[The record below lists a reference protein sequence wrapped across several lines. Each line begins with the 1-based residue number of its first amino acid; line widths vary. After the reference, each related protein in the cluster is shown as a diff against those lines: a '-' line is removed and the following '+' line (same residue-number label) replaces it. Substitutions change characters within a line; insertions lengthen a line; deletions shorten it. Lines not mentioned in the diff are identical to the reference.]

1 MLINVSYAEKYLYI
15 WGLTNDISQK
25 QSVNFIEVEESIL
38 YKIALKCALKPKY
51 VSPLKTISVSLPTK
65 DNTVDVTGESTTFQQ
80 YSTYAYCIPLHGF
93 MPYAP
98 TRIKKEFPKKNFMNV
113 HFSNSFTLTHLLAR
127 ITSQLFDARSYYAHL
142 SNQDGKLHTKWCAN
156 LQDSVRFYIE
166 KLTQSMPESFFILN
180 NDRSVSHFMFIRQ
193 LLDDAMH
200 SIMAHTQMLDPK
212 LLKNLD
218 PTTKDILN
226 NILASNPQPLTVADS
241 AIAEKVMPEIET
253 VYQDNAYYTPIIK
266 FELDQS
272 NTNLFKCYI
281 NLFDNTQGT
290 ECRLDS
296 LYAKEKQ
303 PFYDIF
309 HATLNIER
317 IAKILDITEPIHIA
331 QMSSVLEKVKNI
343 QALTGC
349 KVSLPTGMTHVPVAP
364 RAEVF
369 IEAEQFEDNESLF
382 SPAAISNIKWNIL
395 LGDTPVTLEEL
406 QKLADENQT
415 HYMSGDT
422 LIPVNVD
429 QLHSFLK
436 HVKKIQKNKLTPFD
450 LLRADAAY
458 GINYNV
464 SSGWLKKVFQQLRG
478 QTPIKEQT
486 PPKDLNATL
495 RPYQVRGYS
504 WLCFM
509 RQAGLGACLADD
521 MGLGKTIQTIA
532 YMLRVR
538 QEETQSKKPFLL
550 VCPTSLLSNWQRE
563 LSIFAPQLIYHVHHG
578 ADRDK
583 EADFFDADIVIT
595 SYSLADRDL
604 SFLKQQLWDAIILDE
619 AQNVKNANAKQTK
632 AVKSLNARHR
642 IILTGTP
649 IENRPTDIWS
659 LMDFVNHGLLGNK
672 TWFNSQYG
680 RALSYSSKKEQQEN
694 AQKVAQQLKL
704 VVSPFMLRRLKT
716 DTSIISDLPDRINH
730 KIICKL
736 SLEQT
741 SLYKACVDNMLSELS
756 QTKDGLARRGLILT
770 TLMRLKQICN
780 HPAQFT
786 KNGIEGASGKIDV
799 LYDLLNEILA
809 NDEKVLIFTQFKSM
823 GTILTKLI
831 YEKTGKHV
839 PFLNG
844 STPAKDRGKMVQDF
858 QVENSSNIFILSLK
872 AGGIGLNLT
881 AANHVIHYDRWWN
894 PAVEDQATSR
904 AHRIGQE
911 KIVSVHTF
919 ICNGTIEDRID
930 SMIEQKISLAQSVVG
945 EGEGW
950 ITELTDSE
958 LKDLLTLKDA
968 A

>member
-1 MLINVSYAEKYLYI
+1 LLINVSYSDKYLYI
-15 WGLTNDISQK
+15 WGLTDNVSEK
-25 QSVNFIEVEESIL
+25 NGVNFIEVEKSIL
-38 YKIALKCALKPKY
+38 KNIAIKCALKQKY
-51 VSPLKTISVSLPTK
+51 VSELKTISISLPTK
-65 DNTVDVTGESTTFQQ
+65 EGIVDVAGSSREFQE
-80 YSTYAYCIPLHGF
+80 YSTHAYRIPLHGF

-98 TRIKKEFPKKNFMNV
+98 TRIKKEFPKKNFLNV
-113 HFSNSFTLTHLLAR
+113 HFSNTFTLTHLLMR
-127 ITSQLFDARSYYAHL
+127 ITSQLFDARSYYAHF
-142 SNQDGKLHTKWCAN
+142 SNTDGRLHTKWCAS
-156 LQDSVRFYIE
+156 LKEDVRFYIE
-166 KLTQSMPESFFILN
+166 KLAQSMPEAFFILN
-180 NDRSVSHFMFIRQ
+180 ADHQVNHFFVIRQ
-193 LLDDAMH
+193 MMDAAMN
-200 SIMAHTQMLDPK
+200 SMMSHTQMLDLK
-212 LLKNLD
+212 LIKTLD
-218 PTTKDILN
+218 DKTKSILN
-226 NILASNPQPLTVADS
+226 NMLDSDAEPLLLDDHQLPER
-241 AIAEKVMPEIET
+241 IMPEISEF
-253 VYQDNAYYTPIIK
+253 YQDNAYYTPVIK
-266 FELDQS
+266 FELDEH
-272 NTNLFKCYI
+272 NANLFRCRVD
-281 NLFDNTQGT
+281 LFDNKKGT
-290 ECRLDS
+290 ECSLDS
-296 LYAKEKQ
+296 LYKRDKQ
-303 PFYDIF
+303 PYYDIF
-309 HATLNIER
+309 HATLKSQHIEKMLNLKDTINIAE
-317 IAKILDITEPIHIA
+317 
-331 QMSSVLEKVKNI
+331 MSSVLEKVKDI
-343 QALTGC
+343 QAATGC

-364 RAEVF
+364 KAEVF
-369 IEAEQFEDNESLF
+369 IEAGQHEDEESLF

-395 LGDTPVTLEEL
+395 LGDTPVSLEEL
-406 QKLADENQT
+406 QKLADDNQT

-436 HVKKIQKNKLTPFD
+436 QVKKIQKNKLTPFD

-464 SSGWLKKVFQQLRG
+464 SSGWLQKVFQQLRG
-478 QTPIKEQT
+478 QTPIKEQE
-486 PPKDLNATL
+486 PPEGLNAVL

-538 QEETQSKKPFLL
+538 QENAMSKKPFLL

-563 LSIFAPQLIYHVHHG
+563 LSIFAPDLVYHVHHG

-583 EADFFDADIVIT
+583 ETDFFDADIVIT

-604 SFLKQQLWDAIILDE
+604 SFLKQQLWDVIILDE
-619 AQNVKNANAKQTK
+619 AQNIKNANAKQTK

-659 LMDFVNHGLLGNK
+659 LMDFVNHGLLGTK
-672 TWFNSQYG
+672 SWFNSQYG
-680 RALSYSSKKEQQEN
+680 RALSYSNKKEQQEN

-716 DTSIISDLPDRINH
+716 DTTIISDLPDRINH
-730 KIICKL
+730 KIVCKL

-786 KNGIEGASGKIDV
+786 KEALEGNSGKMDV
-799 LYDLLNEILA
+799 LYGLLDEILE
-809 NDEKVLIFTQFKSM
+809 NDEKVLIFTQFKEM

-831 YEKTGKHV
+831 YEKTGRRV

-858 QVENSSNIFILSLK
+858 QEENSSNIFVLSLK

-881 AANHVIHYDRWWN
+881 AANHVVHYDRWWN

-904 AHRIGQE
+904 AHRIGQK

-930 SMIEQKISLAQSVVG
+930 AMIEQKISLAQSVVG